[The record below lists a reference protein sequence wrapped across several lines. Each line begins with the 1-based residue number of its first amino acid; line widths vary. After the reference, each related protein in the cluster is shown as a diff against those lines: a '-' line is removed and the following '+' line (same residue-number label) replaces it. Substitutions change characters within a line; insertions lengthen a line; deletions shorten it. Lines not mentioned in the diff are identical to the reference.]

1 MTSRRL
7 TLDAKWFKQ
16 LFLCD
21 SRVTAEFDGW
31 WISLRPR
38 LTDEVTFPPATPR
51 SLTDVG
57 FHSDPIENISKH
69 HILRRPAAALHTGF
83 SKTLVG

>member
-16 LFLCD
+16 LVLCD

-38 LTDEVTFPPATPR
+38 LTDEVTF
-51 SLTDVG
+51 S
-57 FHSDPIENISKH
+57 
-69 HILRRPAAALHTGF
+69 PAAPRRATFLD
-83 SKTLVG
+83 